1 MMIGMRLRNLTG
13 AGLLLLAA
21 GALRAQH
28 SYTAADVEDGAR
40 LYQANCFGCHGP
52 EGNQVPGVNF
62 SRGQFLSVKSDEDLQ
77 SVILKGI
84 PGTPMPAA
92 TFPQFMGFPVMAYV
106 RSMSAPGQ
114 RSLPDGDAL
123 RGKLAFEGKGD
134 CLSCHRVGARGSRL
148 GPDLTSIGGLRR
160 AVQLERALLDTTKA
174 PSPEYRSVRVV
185 TKDGKEYKGR
195 LLNLDT
201 FTVQMLDG
209 GERLR
214 SFSKTELREVS
225 VITNSGMPSY
235 KDKLNT
241 QELADVVSYMAS
253 LKGTGTK

>member
-1 MMIGMRLRNLTG
+1 MRNLTRP
-13 AGLLLLAA
+13 GLLLLLA
-21 GALRAQH
+21 GALHAQH
-28 SYTAADVEDGAR
+28 SYTAEDVEDGAR
-40 LYQANCFGCHGP
+40 VYQANCFICHGP
-52 EGNQVPGVNF
+52 EGDQVPGVNF

-77 SVILKGI
+77 RVILNGI
-84 PGTPMPAA
+84 PGTPMSAA

-114 RSLPDGDAL
+114 STLPQGDAA
-123 RGKLAFEGKGD
+123 RGKLVFEGKGD
-134 CLSCHRVGARGSRL
+134 CLSCHRVGVRGSRL
-148 GPDLTSIGGLRR
+148 GPDLTDIGGLRR
-160 AVQLERALLDTTKA
+160 GVQLEKALLDAAKA

-201 FTVQMLDG
+201 FTVQMLDS

-214 SFSKTELREVS
+214 SFSKMELREVS

-253 LKGTGTK
+253 LKGTK

>member
-1 MMIGMRLRNLTG
+1 MMIGMRKLTG
-13 AGLLLLAA
+13 ACLLFLAA
-21 GALRAQH
+21 GSLDAQH
-28 SYTAADVEDGAR
+28 SYTASDVEDGAR
-40 LYQANCFGCHGP
+40 VYQANCFGCHGP
-52 EGNQVPGVNF
+52 EGDQVPGVNF
-62 SRGQFLSVKSDEDLQ
+62 SRGKFLSVKSDEDLQ
-77 SVILKGI
+77 RVILNGI

-114 RSLPDGDAL
+114 RTLPDGDAL
-123 RGKLAFEGKGD
+123 RGKVVFESKGE
-134 CLSCHRVGARGSRL
+134 CLNCHRVGVHGSRL
-148 GPDLTSIGGLRR
+148 GPDLTDIGGLRR
-160 AVQLERALLDTTKA
+160 AVQLERALLATAKD

-201 FTVQMLDG
+201 FTVQMLDS

-214 SFSKTELREVS
+214 SFSKTDLREVS
-225 VITNSGMPSY
+225 VIVNSGMPSY

-241 QELADVVSYMAS
+241 EELADVVSYMAS